1 MGKVSAEFPQLET
14 AHAKCQMRRGAS
26 CVFLIP
32 DSWVPCSDVP
42 FILSPSVSNRTA
54 GSAPVPQH
62 HPLSTSAPPSPSQHI
77 PAAPLAAVAGQDM
90 LDPVPVPSEGAVSYF
105 IMRFS
110 RSRAPAGGNVGTG
123 WSAERTGFA
132 GPLEPARTGPM
143 TFDCSNVRLVFCF
156 PSLAC
161 SLFRPNKNR
170 RPSTQGSSSP
180 IPPSFPKFPRK
191 ISKKIKGPVAAVL
204 PLALRPPSLPL
215 FPLPPRK
222 THPSR

>member
-110 RSRAPAGGNVGTG
+110 RLRAPAGGNVGTG

-161 SLFRPNKNR
+161 SLFPSKQKSPPIHPGKLVPHSTLLSKIPSKNK
-170 RPSTQGSSSP
+170 
-180 IPPSFPKFPRK
+180 
-191 ISKKIKGPVAAVL
+191 
-204 PLALRPPSLPL
+204 
-215 FPLPPRK
+215 
-222 THPSR
+222 